1 MRLILTKNQFKFNGQ
16 HCVQTPRIALQ
27 WAPICRLLSRSFS
40 RLTLR
45 NNHCMRA
52 IFEEIYWWYILSVD
66 SSWNRNQQL
75 YWYFANSSHSTIKLT
90 LVKTNCFDDVSLI
103 RKRWSSSGEHSLR
116 SVVNAVRYVV
126 RMNSR
131 ACLCYQRKKLL
142 SRDRR
147 VFSFNFFFA
156 AAYFH
161 FALVAA
167 RISHIL
173 TTSTK
178 FSCCFS
184 TKKIVSFVFYLS
196 F

>member
-1 MRLILTKNQFKFNGQ
+1 MGTKMSVAFSVIFTAHVEKQLLHASHFSGRDLLMTYSQYGLFLKPKSTTLLI
-16 HCVQTPRIALQ
+16 
-27 WAPICRLLSRSFS
+27 
-40 RLTLR
+40 
-45 NNHCMRA
+45 
-52 IFEEIYWWYILSVD
+52 D
-66 SSWNRNQQL
+66 
-75 YWYFANSSHSTIKLT
+75 FANSSHSTIKFT
-90 LVKTNCFDDVSLI
+90 LVKTDCFDDVSLI

-156 AAYFH
+156 VAYFH

-167 RISHIL
+167 SISHFL
-173 TTSTK
+173 TAATK

-184 TKKIVSFVFYLS
+184 NKKRVSVAFYLS
-196 F
+196 L